1 MSNGDSCRSSE
12 ARSCQNPRKRKAYRM
27 KQKTFS
33 SLDPELL
40 QEIKKIHFQTRRSAD
55 RGLSGS
61 YRSAFRGRGIEFEEV
76 REYFP
81 GDDVRAID
89 WNVTARSGI
98 PHIKTYREER
108 ELAVILAVDV
118 SASTFTGT
126 RLQLRESLI
135 ARVGAMI
142 TLIAL
147 RNNDK
152 VGLVTYS
159 DQLESYH
166 PPRKARSA
174 VWRILH
180 EVMSPGEY
188 RPQTDLAGLFIFLR
202 QILKRRALVFVLS
215 DFICPPFE
223 QELALLSK
231 RHEINLIS
239 VGDPIDTTLPNIGL
253 FTVKDPETGLETMID
268 SSDPLVRSTFEKN
281 ASAKQ
286 RALSSLCARHGID
299 LLQLQTNEDYMHS
312 LRQFFSEKRPSLQ
325 LLG

>member
-1 MSNGDSCRSSE
+1 MT
-12 ARSCQNPRKRKAYRM
+12 
-27 KQKTFS
+27 QKTLS

-40 QEIKKIHFQTRRSAD
+40 QEIRRIHFQTRRSAD

-61 YRSAFRGRGIEFEEV
+61 YRSAFRGKGIEFEEV

-108 ELAVILAVDV
+108 ELAVLLAVDV

-188 RPQTDLAGLFIFLR
+188 RPQTDLAALFVFLR
-202 QILKRRALVFVLS
+202 QVLKRKTVVFVLS
-215 DFICPPFE
+215 DFISPPFE
-223 QELALLSK
+223 QEIALLSK
-231 RHEINLIS
+231 RHEINLIQ
-239 VGDPIDTTLPNIGL
+239 VADPIDSSLPDVGL
-253 FTVKDPETGLETMID
+253 FRTRDPETAQELLLDT
-268 SSDPLVRSTFEKN
+268 SDPKVRSSFETRSVARQQTLN
-281 ASAKQ
+281 
-286 RALSSLCARHGID
+286 SLCAKHGID
-299 LLQLQTNEDYMHS
+299 LLRLQTNEDYMHS
-312 LRQFFSEKRPSLQ
+312 LRQFFSEKRPSLH
-325 LLG
+325 LAG